1 MTLFLYRTPRMTDKE
16 KNEFFGDFIRWQQK
30 GLDINQYH
38 CLFINF
44 GAIVKFENSQ
54 IRRLNVIF
62 SIIFLNFKTVKSKVK
77 VR

>member
-1 MTLFLYRTPRMTDKE
+1 MTDKE

-30 GLDINQYH
+30 GFDINQYH

-54 IRRLNVIF
+54 IRIVIVI
-62 SIIFLNFKTVKSKVK
+62 SSLKYSLA
-77 VR
+77 